1 MVDTKGFWEKY
12 VKSPNILSCQYKK
25 PMSFEKLE
33 PATGQQTSVYAPY
46 IQGNKRSGLPYA
58 IGLYRKG
65 VLEGQRKI
73 EGSDHVPFIAT
84 WNVATLPSD
93 LTRCR
98 IQFDGNA
105 ELSYETMMASFEF
118 INFLIE
124 VIENYKRYRVTDFSQ
139 AFYRK
144 LLHLEE

>member
-1 MVDTKGFWEKY
+1 
-12 VKSPNILSCQYKK
+12 
-25 PMSFEKLE
+25 MSLE
-33 PATGQQTSVYAPY
+33 QLQPVTPQQANVYLPY
-46 IQGNKRSGLPYA
+46 IQGNRRNFLPYA
-58 IGLYRKG
+58 ISLYQKG

-73 EGSDHVPFIAT
+73 EAGENIPFVAS

-105 ELSYETMMASFEF
+105 ELSYELMMASFEF
-118 INFLIE
+118 ISFLIE
-124 VIENYKRYRVTDFSQ
+124 LMDNYKRYRLTDFSQ

-144 LLHLEE
+144 LLRIDE

>member
-1 MVDTKGFWEKY
+1 
-12 VKSPNILSCQYKK
+12 
-25 PMSFEKLE
+25 MSIDQLQ
-33 PATGQQTSVYAPY
+33 PVTQQQAAVYLPY
-46 IQGNKRSGLPYA
+46 IQQAKRNFLPYA
-58 IGLYRKG
+58 ISLYQKG
-65 VLEGQRKI
+65 YIEGIRKI
-73 EGSDHVPFIAT
+73 EGGENIPFTAT

-105 ELSYETMMASFEF
+105 ELTYEVMMASFEF

-124 VIENYKRYRVTDFSQ
+124 LMEKYKRYKISDFSS

-144 LLHLEE
+144 LLRLED